1 MSAQPPWRVRE
12 LAECASTQDLA
23 LEAAARGEPDR
34 LAIRVDRQSA
44 GRGRDARA
52 WASAA
57 GNLHVSVLL
66 RPDAAA
72 HTLPLWGLLAGVAL
86 AETAAAHATGIAL
99 KWPND
104 LLKGGA
110 KAGGILIDS
119 AIDGARIA
127 HLVIG
132 FGVNLAHAP
141 ALPDRATAL
150 LGAIPPQDFAAALL
164 ARLDA
169 WRARFASDGAAPLR
183 AAWLAFGPAPGSL
196 LTLRG
201 PHGTEPARFAGLAED
216 GRLLIET
223 PAGPRAVASAELL
236 HAARD

>member
-1 MSAQPPWRVRE
+1 VSAHPAWRVCE

-23 LEAAARGEPDR
+23 LEAAGRGEPDR
-34 LAIRVDRQSA
+34 LAIRADRQSA
-44 GRGRDARA
+44 GRGREARA
-52 WASAA
+52 WASEA
-57 GNLHVSVLL
+57 GNLHLSVLL
-66 RPDAAA
+66 RPNAAPQ
-72 HTLPLWGLLAGVAL
+72 TLPLWGLLAGVAL
-86 AETAAAHATGIAL
+86 AETAAAQAAGIAL

-104 LLKGGA
+104 LLKSGA

-119 AIDGARIA
+119 ATDGARIA

-141 ALPDRATAL
+141 TLPDRATAC
-150 LGAIPPQDFAAALL
+150 LGAMPPQHFADALR

-169 WRARFASDGAAPLR
+169 WRARFAAEGAAPLR

-196 LTLRG
+196 LTLREAR
-201 PHGTEPARFAGLAED
+201 GTQAARFAGLADD